1 LSVSFFNTAAER
13 NPGRSAPWRLAS
25 AKRSV
30 FRPISGAVALLF
42 LVNAGFAQENPNRL
56 VMVRTQEGRE
66 ITGNLVSVGEG
77 QLTVGTAE
85 SNQLA
90 TRNLISLRCLKRPS
104 VRNRADPLILLSDGG
119 LLAARVITGD
129 ELSLAVRWARFP
141 VWEPVKLPLEGVRGI
156 IFLRGDD
163 AAEEARLWNR
173 LTGHRDRH
181 DLVLL
186 TNGDS
191 LFGQISRMDEQVV
204 MLDTAAGR
212 SSIERGGIRAIAF
225 NPELINV
232 EPLKGEGAL
241 VSLVDGSRFRIT
253 KLRMGA
259 LDRLAGRTLFA
270 DRLELPLLTIESL
283 RFLGGCATWLSDLEP
298 SQYRFEPFLDV
309 PWPWR
314 RDRNVQGGRLVL
326 REVEYPKGVGL
337 HSRSE
342 ISYRLDG
349 AYRAF
354 QATIGIDDDAQ
365 GKGSALFEVLVDGNS
380 AYKSGELTGASAAV
394 ALPRID
400 LTGAKTVTLR
410 VDYGAMADILDHA
423 DWCDAVLIR

>member
-1 LSVSFFNTAAER
+1 MHDFRTAVDE
-13 NPGRSAPWRLAS
+13 NPGQTAGR
-25 AKRSV
+25 
-30 FRPISGAVALLF
+30 RPVGAGGTVLRRVCGALLVLF
-42 LVNAGFAQENPNRL
+42 VARDGFPQENPNRL
-56 VMVRTQEGRE
+56 VTVRNQDGRE

-77 QLTVGTAE
+77 QLTVGTTE
-85 SNQLA
+85 SHHLA

-104 VRNRADPLILLSDGG
+104 VRNPADPLVLLSDGG
-119 LLAARVITGD
+119 MLAARVMQGD
-129 ELSLAVRWARFP
+129 ELSLVVRWARFP
-141 VWEPVKLPLEGVRGI
+141 VWDEVKLPLEGVRGI
-156 IFLRGDD
+156 IFTRSDD
-163 AAEEARLWNR
+163 AAGEARLWNR

-191 LFGQISRMDEQVV
+191 LFGQILRMDEQAVT
-204 MLDTAAGR
+204 LDTASGQ
-212 SSIERGGIRAIAF
+212 SSIERTGIRAIAF

-232 EPLKGEGAL
+232 EPRKGEEAL

-253 KLRMGA
+253 KLKMGA
-259 LDRLAGRTLFA
+259 LDRLAGRTLFSE
-270 DRLELPLLTIESL
+270 RLELPLLTIESL
-283 RFLGGCATWLSDLEP
+283 RFLGGCATWISDLEP
-298 SQYRFEPFLDV
+298 EHYTFEPYLDF

-326 REVEYPKGVGL
+326 RGTEYPKGVGL

-349 AYRAF
+349 KYRAF

-365 GKGSALFEVLVDGNS
+365 GKGSALFEVLVDGKP
-380 AYKSGELTGASAAV
+380 AYKSGELTGASSAV
-394 ALPRID
+394 PLKRID
-400 LTGAKTVTLR
+400 VTGAKTLTLR
-410 VDYGAMADILDHA
+410 VDFGAQADILDHA